1 MRNSRRLCRTLYVVA
16 LASAGSLSAQSTRTP
31 MQGSAQSAT
40 LEVAADSAGQ
50 RIRVNGVSVG
60 VTGTS
65 PVSVTVPAGAGVR
78 VEVGEGRRARSVT
91 FDIPASGR
99 VRLDVI
105 MPRDTQPVPVAR
117 SLAEIERELR
127 MGSRY
132 ATLREPTRPVR
143 PSAPTVTRSVLGGLA
158 VGALG
163 AGIGAVACEQKFSS
177 PAPYGGFVGGKYY
190 PPGSHSRLSA
200 PCLAMTSGAG
210 LLAGT
215 VSVHSFRR
223 VRFRRTLAAFSGE
236 EARYN
241 IELTRYRQAEFEQ
254 NASIESEAKRLQADE
269 IARRRAV
276 VAANEMTERANREL
290 PLVTFI
296 NAPGA
301 RAQGA
306 RTTLVPPSLRIASM
320 SFTDT
325 DGDSVVGAGERASVT
340 VRLRNEGRG
349 PAYDVRLETK
359 VAGAALRAL
368 PVNVGTLSPGEERDF
383 RVDLSASP
391 EIADGIASL
400 EVGALE
406 ANGFDSDP
414 FVLRVATLAF
424 RAPELKVIDVGVE
437 DPQGR
442 SVITPNVAVRV
453 TVRVQNRGGAADG
466 VRVVFSRGD
475 STLLFVNDAG
485 SSTVMQELG
494 RLRAGETR
502 DVSVDVMANRRAT
515 GFPLRASVIES
526 TGRFGTLASD
536 LGLQLMTP
544 QRAVAQMDV
553 IGRAAPLASA
563 TVAAPALG
571 SSLLQNIPM
580 AIRQNPNAFA
590 VIIGNRNYRSAP
602 SVEFAAN
609 DASVVRQYAERALG
623 IKSGNI
629 LVLEDATLTDLKV
642 TFGDQ
647 GNPNGK
653 LRDMLAIP
661 DSSEI
666 FVFYSG
672 HGAPD
677 PTAERAYLMPVDAD
691 ANRLALSGYSL
702 DLLYENLAA
711 IGARHVTVV
720 LDACFSGGSNG
731 GQLLIA
737 SASPIGIRVR
747 DPAAKFAEGAA
758 TVIAAADGQQL
769 ANWYPEQRHGMLTYF
784 FLKGLQGDADADRD
798 GAVSVEEMRAWLS
811 NPSQGL
817 QYEARRV
824 HGRAQTPRVFGRGE
838 RIIRR

>member
-1 MRNSRRLCRTLYVVA
+1 
-16 LASAGSLSAQSTRTP
+16 
-31 MQGSAQSAT
+31 
-40 LEVAADSAGQ
+40 
-50 RIRVNGVSVG
+50 
-60 VTGTS
+60 
-65 PVSVTVPAGAGVR
+65 
-78 VEVGEGRRARSVT
+78 
-91 FDIPASGR
+91 
-99 VRLDVI
+99 
-105 MPRDTQPVPVAR
+105 
-117 SLAEIERELR
+117 

-143 PSAPTVTRSVLGGLA
+143 PSAPTFARSVLGGLA

-163 AGIGAVACEQKFSS
+163 AGIGAVACDQKFSS
-177 PAPYGGFVGGKYY
+177 PAPAGGYVGGKYY
-190 PPGSHSRLSA
+190 PPGTHSIGLSA

-215 VSVHSFRR
+215 VSVHAFRR

-241 IELTRYRQAEFEQ
+241 IELTRYRQAEFER
-254 NASIESEAKRLQADE
+254 NASIESEARRLEAE
-269 IARRRAV
+269 ESARRRAV
-276 VAANEMTERANREL
+276 VAANEMTVRANREL

-325 DGDSVVGAGERASVT
+325 DGDSIVSAGERASVT

-349 PAYDVRLETK
+349 AAYDVRLETK

-368 PVNVGTLSPGEERDF
+368 PVSVGTLSPGEERDF
-383 RVDLSASP
+383 RVELSASP
-391 EIADGIASL
+391 DVADGIASL

-414 FVLRVATLAF
+414 FVLRVSTLAF

-453 TVRVQNRGGAADG
+453 TVRVQNRGGAAEG

-475 STLLFVNDAG
+475 STLLFVSDAG
-485 SSTVMQELG
+485 SSTVAQELG

-526 TGRFGTLASD
+526 TGRFGTLAQD
-536 LGLQLMTP
+536 LGLQLLTP

-553 IGRAAPLASA
+553 IGRAAPASSA

-580 AIRQNPNAFA
+580 AVRQRPHAFA
-590 VIIGNRNYRSAP
+590 VIIGNRNYRAAP
-602 SVEFAAN
+602 SVDFAAN
-609 DASVVRQYAERALG
+609 DAAVVRQYAERALG
-623 IKSGNI
+623 IKPGNI
-629 LVLEDATLTDLKV
+629 LMLEDATLTDLKV
-642 TFGDQ
+642 MFGDQ
-647 GNPNGK
+647 GNPNGR

-677 PTAERAYLMPVDAD
+677 PSAERAYLMPVDAD

-711 IGARHVTVV
+711 LGARHVTVV
-720 LDACFSGGSNG
+720 LDACFSGGSG
-731 GQLLIA
+731 SGQMLIA
-737 SASPIGIRVR
+737 SASPLGIRVR
-747 DPAAKFAEGAA
+747 DPAARFAEGGA

-784 FLKGLQGDADADRD
+784 FLKGLQGDADLDRD

-838 RIIRR
+838 RVIRR